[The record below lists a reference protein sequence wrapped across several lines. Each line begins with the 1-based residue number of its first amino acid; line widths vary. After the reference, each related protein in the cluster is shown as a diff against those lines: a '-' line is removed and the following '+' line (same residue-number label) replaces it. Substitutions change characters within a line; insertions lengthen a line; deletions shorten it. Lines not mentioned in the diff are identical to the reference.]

1 MRSTLGGMALVLN
14 GRCIHRPVTGV
25 ERYALQLHGALQ
37 RLGIPFRTLA
47 PRTTTG
53 VAGHLW
59 EQVLLPLRL
68 RRGEVLLGPAN
79 TGPWLVRDQLL
90 VVHDLAWLE
99 HPAWFS
105 GLFAAW
111 YRLLLPALIPRVRGL
126 LTVSRTMADDL
137 TRHFPT
143 TTGRVH
149 VVPPAVEL
157 HHDHAIVPGGPP
169 LFLFM
174 GPGDPRKDVGTFQR
188 AFALLRARHPGAQA
202 FIVGEAGRV
211 FARRELRPGPGE
223 TWSGRVDDDALF
235 TLMRRATA
243 LVMPSR
249 YEGFGLPILEA
260 LARGCPVIASDLPV
274 FRDTFGEA
282 PVRVPAGDAATLA
295 DAMNGLI
302 VDPQARTTRIGA
314 GLAVAARF
322 SFAAQDAALQQ
333 ALRARVPEL
342 SR

>member
-1 MRSTLGGMALVLN
+1 MALVFN
-14 GRCIHRPVTGV
+14 GRCLHRPVTGV

-105 GLFAAW
+105 GPFAAW
-111 YRLLLPALIPRVRGL
+111 YRLLLPTLIPRVRGL
-126 LTVSRTMADDL
+126 LTVSRTMAEDL
-137 TRHFPT
+137 TRHFPA

-149 VVPPAVEL
+149 VVPPAVDL
-157 HHDHAIVPGGPP
+157 HRAPPVAPPGPP
-169 LFLFM
+169 LFLFV

-202 FIVGEAGRV
+202 VVVGDAGRV
-211 FARRELRPGPGE
+211 FARHERRHGPGE
-223 TWSGRVDDDALF
+223 TWTGRVNDAALHD
-235 TLMRRATA
+235 LMDRATA

-274 FRDTFGEA
+274 FHDTFGEA

-302 VDPQARTTRIGA
+302 VDPQARTTRIGV
-314 GLAVAARF
+314 GLARAARF
-322 SFAAQDAALQQ
+322 SVAAQDAALQQ

>member
-1 MRSTLGGMALVLN
+1 MALVLN
-14 GRCIHRPVTGV
+14 GRCLHRPVTGV
-25 ERYALQLHGALQ
+25 ERYALQLHGSLQ
-37 RLGIPFRTLA
+37 RLGIPFRTIT

-59 EQVLLPLRL
+59 EQLLLPMRL
-68 RRGEVLLGPAN
+68 RKGELLLGPAN

-105 GLFAAW
+105 GPFAAW
-111 YRLLLPALIPRVRGL
+111 YRLLLPALIPRVRGVI
-126 LTVSRTMADDL
+126 TVSRTMADDL
-137 TRHFPT
+137 SRHFPS

-157 HHDHAIVPGGPP
+157 HRAPAVVPSGPP
-169 LFLFM
+169 LFLFV

-188 AFALLRARHPGAQA
+188 AFALLHARHPGAQA
-202 FIVGEAGRV
+202 FVVGEAGRV

-223 TWSGRVDDDALF
+223 TWTGRVDDDALF
-235 TLMRRATA
+235 ALMRRATA

-274 FRDTFGEA
+274 FRETFGDA
-282 PVRVPAGDAATLA
+282 PLRVPAGDAATWA
-295 DAMNGLI
+295 RVMNAL
-302 VDPQARTTRIGA
+302 VNDPQARATRARG
-314 GLAVAARF
+314 GLACAATF
-322 SFAAQDAALQQ
+322 SISAQDAALLR
-333 ALRARVPEL
+333 ALRALAPEL

>member
-1 MRSTLGGMALVLN
+1 MALVLN
-14 GRCIHRPVTGV
+14 GRCLHRPVTGV

-37 RLGIPFRTLA
+37 RLGIPLRTLA

-68 RRGEVLLGPAN
+68 HRGEVLLGPAN

-105 GLFAAW
+105 GPFAAW
-111 YRLLLPALIPRVRGL
+111 YRLLLPTLIPRVRGL
-126 LTVSRTMADDL
+126 LTVSRTMAEDL
-137 TRHFPT
+137 TRHFPA

-149 VVPPAVEL
+149 VVPPAADL
-157 HHDHAIVPGGPP
+157 HRAPSVAPPGPP
-169 LFLFM
+169 LFLFV

-202 FIVGEAGRV
+202 VVVGDAGRV
-211 FARRELRPGPGE
+211 FARHERRHGPGE
-223 TWSGRVDDDALF
+223 TWTGRVNDAALHD
-235 TLMRRATA
+235 LMDRATA

-274 FRDTFGEA
+274 FHDTFGEA

-302 VDPQARTTRIGA
+302 VDPQARTTRIGV
-314 GLAVAARF
+314 GLARAARF
-322 SFAAQDAALQQ
+322 SVAAQDAALQQ

>member
-1 MRSTLGGMALVLN
+1 MALVLN
-14 GRCIHRPVTGV
+14 GRCLHRPVTGV

-37 RLGIPFRTLA
+37 RLGIPLRTLA

-68 RRGEVLLGPAN
+68 HRGEVLLGPAN

-105 GLFAAW
+105 GPFAAW

-126 LTVSRTMADDL
+126 LTVSRTMAEDL
-137 TRHFPT
+137 TRHFPA
-143 TTGRVH
+143 TTGRVP
-149 VVPPAVEL
+149 VVPPAADL
-157 HHDHAIVPGGPP
+157 HRAPSVAPPGPP
-169 LFLFM
+169 LFLFV

-202 FIVGEAGRV
+202 VVVGDAGRV
-211 FARRELRPGPGE
+211 FARHERRHGPGE
-223 TWSGRVDDDALF
+223 TWTGRVNDAALHD
-235 TLMRRATA
+235 LMDRATA

-274 FRDTFGEA
+274 FHDTFGEA

-302 VDPQARTTRIGA
+302 VDPQARTTRIGV
-314 GLAVAARF
+314 GLARAARF
-322 SFAAQDAALQQ
+322 SVAAQDAALQQ